1 MVLSNVQFIKQVKH
15 VVRNI
20 ENVSHAA
27 EPTNFVEMHT
37 TQGQGDVHQI
47 VHDAVIETTTDPT
60 CTRLEKELENSNE
73 ATRVSIN
80 LLYQMIEELETK
92 MEESEQ
98 RKGDVSET
106 VSKEKIE
113 VWEETEEQFIRSIE
127 SIDDPDQNN
136 IDYVPD
142 NDVRSNV
149 CDFAYEEIT
158 SSFVASSTPFTKNA
172 SLEDVTIEEIASSA
186 LSDQEEGRSLED
198 KTSSKTKKMTHNETQ
213 SEERKRKGILSRTRK
228 LLRTIFGRRKK
239 WVKRRL
245 DVQILSSTELWN
257 DRMYNI

>member
-1 MVLSNVQFIKQVKH
+1 MVLSDVQFIKQVKH

-20 ENVSHAA
+20 ENVSHAT

-37 TQGQGDVHQI
+37 TEGQGDVHQI

-98 RKGDVSET
+98 RKEDVSET
-106 VSKEKIE
+106 VSKEKME

-127 SIDDPDQNN
+127 SIDDPDRNN
-136 IDYVPD
+136 IDFIPD

-186 LSDQEEGRSLED
+186 LSDQEKGRSLED
-198 KTSSKTKKMTHNETQ
+198 KTSSKTKKITHNETQ
-213 SEERKRKGILSRTRK
+213 TVERKRKGILNRTRK

-239 WVKRRL
+239 
-245 DVQILSSTELWN
+245 
-257 DRMYNI
+257 

>member
-1 MVLSNVQFIKQVKH
+1 MVLSNAQFIKQVKH

-20 ENVSHAA
+20 ENISHAV

-47 VHDAVIETTTDPT
+47 VHDAVIETTTNPT

-98 RKGDVSET
+98 RKEDVSEN

-113 VWEETEEQFIRSIE
+113 VWEEREEQFIRSIE
-127 SIDDPDQNN
+127 NIDDPDQNS
-136 IDYVPD
+136 IDFVPE

-149 CDFAYEEIT
+149 CDFAYKEIT
-158 SSFVASSTPFTKNA
+158 SSFVGSSTPFTKNA

-213 SEERKRKGILSRTRK
+213 LEEQKRKGILSRTRK